1 MSAKKKSNSRK
12 WLVFGIIAV
21 IIAGISIYIL
31 TKPVQSNYESVEAKT
46 GDISTF
52 YSFTG
57 NVGTKNRQTVIAEI
71 VMQISTI
78 NVKEDDMVK
87 TGDVLFVSSLGEE
100 IAAEIDGRIVNLN
113 VEENEQVMS
122 GMKIMEIVDYEHL
135 QISIKVDEYDLKA
148 MTEGKETTVK
158 IGALDI
164 ELKGTIN
171 SVSDEGQSLNGVA
184 FFAATIDLEKND
196 ALKVGMSAE
205 VTLLS
210 EKASAVVVLPMEAI
224 SFDSDNNPYV
234 FLADEKGLPV
244 TTTITTGITD
254 GTSVEIKSGVTSG
267 QTVLY
272 TSNSSTGTTG
282 IFGNRRN
289 TTSTGGAN

>member
-1 MSAKKKSNSRK
+1 M
-12 WLVFGIIAV
+12 
-21 IIAGISIYIL
+21 
-31 TKPVQSNYESVEAKT
+31 EAKT

-57 NVGTKNRQTVIAEI
+57 NVGTKNRQTVIAEK

-87 TGDVLFVSSLGEE
+87 AGDVLFVSSMGEE
-100 IAAEIDGRIVNLN
+100 TKAEIDGKIVNLN

-164 ELKGTIN
+164 EMKGTIN
-171 SVSDEGQSLNGVA
+171 SVSDEGQQLNGVT
-184 FFAATIDLEKND
+184 FFAATIDLENND

-224 SFDSDNNPYV
+224 AFDSDNNPYV
-234 FLADEKGLPV
+234 FLIADEKGLPV
-244 TTTITTGITD
+244 MTTITTGITD

-272 TSNSSTGTTG
+272 TTTSSTGTAG
-282 IFGNRRN
+282 IFGN
-289 TTSTGGAN
+289 TQTIQEAPGEQTEWPKY